1 MIEKIEAEAAEQAA
15 AEEQVV
21 AAEEKVAA
29 AAAAAMKMNRIVSY
43 QQGSHFGALCGGCV
57 CKDSETKKMVI
68 VRSSFWSSF
77 WAAFHFPIFEVCSFC
92 AWYLLFLAHSFWMFL
107 EASFR
112 ADINLLDECLQI
124 QKSGKHVYQK
134 SSFFV

>member
-1 MIEKIEAEAAEQAA
+1 MIEKIDAEAAEQAA

-29 AAAAAMKMNRIVSY
+29 AAAAAAATMKMNRIVSY

-77 WAAFHFPIFEVCSFC
+77 
-92 AWYLLFLAHSFWMFL
+92 
-107 EASFR
+107 
-112 ADINLLDECLQI
+112 
-124 QKSGKHVYQK
+124 
-134 SSFFV
+134 

>member
-21 AAEEKVAA
+21 AAEEKVAAA

-77 WAAFHFPIFEVCSFC
+77 
-92 AWYLLFLAHSFWMFL
+92 
-107 EASFR
+107 
-112 ADINLLDECLQI
+112 
-124 QKSGKHVYQK
+124 
-134 SSFFV
+134 

>member
-29 AAAAAMKMNRIVSY
+29 AMKMNRIVSY

-57 CKDSETKKMVI
+57 CKD
-68 VRSSFWSSF
+68 
-77 WAAFHFPIFEVCSFC
+77 
-92 AWYLLFLAHSFWMFL
+92 
-107 EASFR
+107 
-112 ADINLLDECLQI
+112 
-124 QKSGKHVYQK
+124 
-134 SSFFV
+134 

>member
-1 MIEKIEAEAAEQAA
+1 MIEQIEAEAAEHAA

-29 AAAAAMKMNRIVSY
+29 AAAAAATMKMNRIVSY

-77 WAAFHFPIFEVCSFC
+77 
-92 AWYLLFLAHSFWMFL
+92 
-107 EASFR
+107 
-112 ADINLLDECLQI
+112 
-124 QKSGKHVYQK
+124 
-134 SSFFV
+134 

>member
-1 MIEKIEAEAAEQAA
+1 MIEKIDAEAAEQAA

-29 AAAAAMKMNRIVSY
+29 AAAAAAAAATMKMNRIVSY

-77 WAAFHFPIFEVCSFC
+77 
-92 AWYLLFLAHSFWMFL
+92 
-107 EASFR
+107 
-112 ADINLLDECLQI
+112 
-124 QKSGKHVYQK
+124 
-134 SSFFV
+134 

>member
-21 AAEEKVAA
+21 AAEEKVA

-77 WAAFHFPIFEVCSFC
+77 
-92 AWYLLFLAHSFWMFL
+92 
-107 EASFR
+107 
-112 ADINLLDECLQI
+112 
-124 QKSGKHVYQK
+124 
-134 SSFFV
+134 

>member
-1 MIEKIEAEAAEQAA
+1 MIEKIDAEAAEQAA

-29 AAAAAMKMNRIVSY
+29 AAAAAAAATMKMNRIVSY

-77 WAAFHFPIFEVCSFC
+77 
-92 AWYLLFLAHSFWMFL
+92 
-107 EASFR
+107 
-112 ADINLLDECLQI
+112 
-124 QKSGKHVYQK
+124 
-134 SSFFV
+134 

>member
-1 MIEKIEAEAAEQAA
+1 MIEQIEAEAAEHAA

-29 AAAAAMKMNRIVSY
+29 AAAAAAATMKMNRIVSY

-77 WAAFHFPIFEVCSFC
+77 
-92 AWYLLFLAHSFWMFL
+92 
-107 EASFR
+107 
-112 ADINLLDECLQI
+112 
-124 QKSGKHVYQK
+124 
-134 SSFFV
+134 

>member
-29 AAAAAMKMNRIVSY
+29 AATAAAMKMNRIVSY

-77 WAAFHFPIFEVCSFC
+77 
-92 AWYLLFLAHSFWMFL
+92 
-107 EASFR
+107 
-112 ADINLLDECLQI
+112 
-124 QKSGKHVYQK
+124 
-134 SSFFV
+134 

>member
-57 CKDSETKKMVI
+57 CKDSETKKMVN

-77 WAAFHFPIFEVCSFC
+77 
-92 AWYLLFLAHSFWMFL
+92 
-107 EASFR
+107 
-112 ADINLLDECLQI
+112 
-124 QKSGKHVYQK
+124 
-134 SSFFV
+134 

>member
-29 AAAAAMKMNRIVSY
+29 VAAATMKMNRIVSY

-77 WAAFHFPIFEVCSFC
+77 
-92 AWYLLFLAHSFWMFL
+92 
-107 EASFR
+107 
-112 ADINLLDECLQI
+112 
-124 QKSGKHVYQK
+124 
-134 SSFFV
+134 